1 MKKEIINI
9 MVIFALIL
17 ITLFNWNYVFAK
29 LDEPVDD
36 SKRGWNHAYTMNP
49 DDWSVTQDTATGAS
63 KLQDIGNAIIGAIRA
78 IGTIVSVAIFAVLG
92 IKYMT
97 GSVEEKA
104 EYKKTMVP
112 YLIGALL
119 LFGITSLL
127 GIIVNVVQSLI

>member
-1 MKKEIINI
+1 MKKGIANIII
-9 MVIFALIL
+9 VLVLMLVTIF
-17 ITLFNWNYVFAK
+17 NSSYVLAK
-29 LDEPVDD
+29 G
-36 SKRGWNHAYTMNP
+36 KNQAYTMNP

>member
-1 MKKEIINI
+1 MKKGIANIII
-9 MVIFALIL
+9 VLVLMLVTIF
-17 ITLFNWNYVFAK
+17 NSSYVLAK
-29 LDEPVDD
+29 G
-36 SKRGWNHAYTMNP
+36 KNQAYTMNP

-97 GSVEEKA
+97 GSVEERA

>member
-1 MKKEIINI
+1 MKKGIANIII
-9 MVIFALIL
+9 VLVLMLVTIF
-17 ITLFNWNYVFAK
+17 NSSYVLAK
-29 LDEPVDD
+29 G
-36 SKRGWNHAYTMNP
+36 KNQAYTMNP
-49 DDWSVTQDTATGAS
+49 DYWSVTQDTATGAS

-97 GSVEEKA
+97 GSVEERA

>member
-1 MKKEIINI
+1 MKKGIANIII
-9 MVIFALIL
+9 VLVLMLVTIF
-17 ITLFNWNYVFAK
+17 NSNYVLAK
-29 LDEPVDD
+29 G
-36 SKRGWNHAYTMNP
+36 KNQAYTMNP

-97 GSVEEKA
+97 GSVEERA

-127 GIIVNVVQSLI
+127 GIIVNVIQSLI

>member
-1 MKKEIINI
+1 MKKGIANIII
-9 MVIFALIL
+9 VLVLMLVTIF
-17 ITLFNWNYVFAK
+17 NSNYVLAK
-29 LDEPVDD
+29 G
-36 SKRGWNHAYTMNP
+36 KNQAYTMNP

-97 GSVEEKA
+97 GSVEERA

>member
-1 MKKEIINI
+1 MKKEIANI
-9 MVIFALIL
+9 IIVLVLMLVTIF
-17 ITLFNWNYVFAK
+17 NSNYVLAK
-29 LDEPVDD
+29 G
-36 SKRGWNHAYTMNP
+36 KNQAYTMNP

-97 GSVEEKA
+97 GSVEERA

>member
-1 MKKEIINI
+1 MKKGIANIII
-9 MVIFALIL
+9 VLVLMLVTIF
-17 ITLFNWNYVFAK
+17 NSNYVLAK
-29 LDEPVDD
+29 G
-36 SKRGWNHAYTMNP
+36 KNQAYTMNP

-97 GSVEEKA
+97 GSVEERA

-127 GIIVNVVQSLI
+127 GLIVNVVQSLI